1 MTIRN
6 HKLRAGIA
14 FGTAIATP
22 LATVQAQ
29 SQNNED
35 YTVVRAEGGMSE
47 SKFTQ
52 AKIGEVDEDVFYD
65 RGLYGSVEIVRSV
78 NNGWDWSVSATSQDL
93 GTILTIAED
102 DESLGFLDT
111 SFSSRSID
119 FDLGKNFQRKNMN
132 LRLSAGLTALQTEE
146 QKGLDI
152 INGPPEGYPL
162 ASNVSNKYTGIG
174 GRLGMDAKLRLGENS
189 PFSIFAGASTAITRG
204 EHDALKGTNFID
216 DLDENS
222 SSQITNSQLTNVEV
236 SQRMIYSAN
245 VNHTSANIGLEVD
258 AGNNTTF
265 RIGVR
270 HDKYSFDDDM
280 NALVGGSIS
289 GNTGYVGVAIRF

>member
-35 YTVVRAEGGMSE
+35 YTVIRAEGGMSE

-52 AKIGEVDEDVFYD
+52 AKIGEVEENSNYE
-65 RGLYGSVEIVRSV
+65 RGLYGSVEILRSV

-93 GTILTIAED
+93 GTVLYNEI
-102 DESLGFLDT
+102 DENAGFIDT

-119 FDLGKNFQRKNMN
+119 FDLGKNFQRKNMD
-132 LRLSAGLTALQTEE
+132 LRLSAGLTVLQTEQ
-146 QKGLDI
+146 QKGLEI
-152 INGPPEGYPL
+152 LNGPPEGYPF
-162 ASNVSNKYTGIG
+162 AYNISNKYLGIG

>member
-14 FGTAIATP
+14 FGAAVAAP
-22 LATVQAQ
+22 LTTVQAQ
-29 SQNNED
+29 TQNSED
-35 YTVVRAEGGMSE
+35 YTVIRTEGGMSE

-52 AKIGEVDEDVFYD
+52 SKIGEIDEANIYD
-65 RGLYGSVEIVRSV
+65 RGLYGSVEILRSV

-93 GTILTIAED
+93 GTILITED
-102 DESLGFLDT
+102 QSGLLNLDT

-119 FDLGKNFQRKNMN
+119 FDLGKNFQRKNMD
-132 LRLSAGLTALQTEE
+132 LRLSAGLTALQIEE
-146 QKGLDI
+146 QKGLDAFE
-152 INGPPEGYPL
+152 GPPQGYPF
-162 ASNVSNKYTGIG
+162 ASNVSNKYLGIG

-189 PFSIFAGASTAITRG
+189 PFSIFAGASTAITHG
-204 EHDALKGTNFID
+204 EHDMRKGTSFY
-216 DLDENS
+216 DELSEN
-222 SSQITNSQLTNVEV
+222 QINNVEV
-236 SQRMIYSAN
+236 SQRMISSGN
-245 VNHTSANIGLEVD
+245 VNHTSANIGLEVE

-270 HDKYSFDDDM
+270 HDKYSFDISNPSM
-280 NALVGGSIS
+280 LVGDSIS

>member
-14 FGTAIATP
+14 LGTAIATP

-29 SQNNED
+29 TQNNED
-35 YTVVRAEGGMSE
+35 YTVIRAEGGMSE

-52 AKIGEVDEDVFYD
+52 AKIGNVDDDDATYA
-65 RGLYGSVEIVRSV
+65 RGLYGSVEILRSV

-93 GTILTIAED
+93 GTIITQD
-102 DESLGFLDT
+102 DTESSILATVDT

-119 FDLGKNFQRKNMN
+119 FDLGKNFQRKNMD
-132 LRLSAGLTALQTEE
+132 LRLSAGLTALQIEE
-146 QKGLDI
+146 QKGLGVLDGSDGSSLI
-152 INGPPEGYPL
+152 
-162 ASNVSNKYTGIG
+162 SNVNNKYLGFG

-189 PFSIFAGASTAITRG
+189 PLSIFAGASTAITHG
-204 EHDALKGTNFID
+204 DHDMRKGLSFYD
-216 DLDENS
+216 VLDENS
-222 SSQITNSQLTNVEV
+222 TSSELTNIEV
-236 SQRMIYSAN
+236 SQRMISSGN
-245 VNHTSANIGLEVD
+245 VNHTSANIGLELE

-270 HDKYSFDDDM
+270 HDKYSFKDGPTEI
-280 NALVGGSIS
+280 NGESIS
-289 GNTGYVGVAIRF
+289 GNTAYVGVAIRF

>member
-29 SQNNED
+29 AQNNED
-35 YTVVRAEGGMSE
+35 YTVIRAEGGMSE

-52 AKIGEVDEDVFYD
+52 AKIGNVDDDDATYA
-65 RGLYGSVEIVRSV
+65 RGLYGSVEILRSV

-93 GTILTIAED
+93 GTVLYNEI
-102 DESLGFLDT
+102 DENAGFIDT

-119 FDLGKNFQRKNMN
+119 FDLGKNFQRKNMD
-132 LRLSAGLTALQTEE
+132 LRLSAGLTVLQTEQ
-146 QKGLDI
+146 QKGLEI
-152 INGPPEGYPL
+152 LNGPPEGYPF
-162 ASNVSNKYTGIG
+162 AYNISNKYLGIG

-189 PFSIFAGASTAITRG
+189 PLSIFAGASTAITNG
-204 EHDALKGTNFID
+204 EHDMRKGTSFYDELYSGD
-216 DLDENS
+216 D
-222 SSQITNSQLTNVEV
+222 ITNVEL
-236 SQRMIYSAN
+236 SQRNIFSSN
-245 VNHTSANIGLEVD
+245 VNHTSANIGLEVE

-270 HDKYSFDDDM
+270 HDKYSFGDQGMDSM
-280 NALVGGSIS
+280 IVGKSIS

>member
-35 YTVVRAEGGMSE
+35 YTVIRAEGGMSE

-52 AKIGEVDEDVFYD
+52 AKIGEVEENSNYE
-65 RGLYGSVEIVRSV
+65 RGLYGSVEILRSV

-93 GTILTIAED
+93 GTVLYNEI
-102 DESLGFLDT
+102 DENAGFIDT

-119 FDLGKNFQRKNMN
+119 FDLGKNFQRKNVD
-132 LRLSAGLTALQTEE
+132 LRLSAGLTVLQTEQ
-146 QKGLDI
+146 QKGLEI
-152 INGPPEGYPL
+152 LNGPPEGYPF
-162 ASNVSNKYTGIG
+162 AYNISNKYLGIG

-189 PFSIFAGASTAITRG
+189 PLSIFAGASTAITNG
-204 EHDALKGTNFID
+204 EHDMRKGTSFYDELYSGD
-216 DLDENS
+216 D
-222 SSQITNSQLTNVEV
+222 ITNVEL
-236 SQRMIYSAN
+236 SQRNIFSSN

>member
-29 SQNNED
+29 AQNNED

-119 FDLGKNFQRKNMN
+119 FDLGKNFQRK
-132 LRLSAGLTALQTEE
+132 
-146 QKGLDI
+146 
-152 INGPPEGYPL
+152 
-162 ASNVSNKYTGIG
+162 KY
-174 GRLGMDAKLRLGENS
+174 ES
-189 PFSIFAGASTAITRG
+189 
-204 EHDALKGTNFID
+204 
-216 DLDENS
+216 
-222 SSQITNSQLTNVEV
+222 
-236 SQRMIYSAN
+236 
-245 VNHTSANIGLEVD
+245 
-258 AGNNTTF
+258 
-265 RIGVR
+265 
-270 HDKYSFDDDM
+270 
-280 NALVGGSIS
+280 
-289 GNTGYVGVAIRF
+289 